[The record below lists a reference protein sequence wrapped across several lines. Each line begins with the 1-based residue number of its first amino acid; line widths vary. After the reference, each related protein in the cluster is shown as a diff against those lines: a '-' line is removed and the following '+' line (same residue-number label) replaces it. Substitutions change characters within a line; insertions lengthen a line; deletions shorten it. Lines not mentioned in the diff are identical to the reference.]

1 MSKILNQ
8 YTKLKEENSDS
19 IYLFRSGI
27 FYIAI
32 DDDARLLN
40 EKLKLKITDFGSN
53 SIKCGFPIK
62 KIENYKTYFKNL
74 SINYKFIDDLPKD
87 ININDYIN
95 NIEMRKILKEINDI
109 NINRINSIEALNI
122 LNNIQQRLKKL

>member
-8 YTKLKEENSDS
+8 YKNLKRENSDS

-32 DDDARLLN
+32 DDDAKLLN
-40 EKLKLKITDFGSN
+40 EKLKLKITDFGAH

-62 KIENYKTYFKNL
+62 KIDNYKTYFKNL
-74 SINYKFIDDLPKD
+74 SINYKLIDDLPKD
-87 ININDYIN
+87 TNINDYIN
-95 NIEMRKILKEINDI
+95 NKEMRKILKEINDI
-109 NINRINSIEALNI
+109 DINKMNSIQALNF
-122 LNNIQQRLKKL
+122 LNNIQEKIKKL